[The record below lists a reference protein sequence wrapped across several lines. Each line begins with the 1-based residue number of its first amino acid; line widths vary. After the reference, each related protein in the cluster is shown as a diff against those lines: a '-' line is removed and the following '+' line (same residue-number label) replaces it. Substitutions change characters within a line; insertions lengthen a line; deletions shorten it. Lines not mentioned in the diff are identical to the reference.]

1 MSSFRHLGEREI
13 YQGFVIRV
21 TNETFESPTGEIF
34 DRDVVHTL
42 PAVAVVP
49 VLPTNQ
55 VVCVRQYRPALRH
68 DLLEIPAG
76 MCDVDGVYLVEPA
89 QRELGEEAGYRAG
102 RLEHLCAYHGSAGFS
117 DARLD
122 IYLGLDLVPVATH
135 SQSEEEHHMTVEL
148 VALEDTLELVSTQAI
163 VDAKTIIGM
172 LLARERL
179 GIR

>member
-1 MSSFRHLGEREI
+1 MSPFRRLDENQI

-42 PAVAVVP
+42 PAVGVVP
-49 VLPTNQ
+49 VLSTNE
-55 VVCVRQYRPALRH
+55 VVCVRQYRPALQH

-76 MCDVDGVYLVEPA
+76 ICDVEGESLADTA

-122 IYLGLDLVPVATH
+122 IFLGLELTQVVSQ

-148 VALEDTLELVSTQAI
+148 VPLERTLELVASQFI
-163 VDAKTIIGM
+163 IDAKTIIGL